1 MIKDDR
7 GLELDRDA
15 LISRSER
22 SNESDDV
29 TALLETEV
37 EDLKSRLELQKFYFS
52 LMLIIV
58 FDAATYQHLSIL
70 GITIISIFEFGL
82 IFVFSKHCNVIGLH
96 DSVHACSEFCIR
108 IIEAIRSKK

>member
-1 MIKDDR
+1 MIKNDR

-37 EDLKSRLELQKFYFS
+37 EDLKSRQNFRSF
-52 LMLIIV
+52 
-58 FDAATYQHLSIL
+58 
-70 GITIISIFEFGL
+70 IF
-82 IFVFSKHCNVIGLH
+82 H
-96 DSVHACSEFCIR
+96 
-108 IIEAIRSKK
+108 